1 MQGVPSAISVKML
14 ARLGLLGREYRT
26 AIKRLER
33 QQRDHPAG
41 SGTVENIYSISRD
54 LSVSGLLLTHRLN
67 DVVVWK

>member
-1 MQGVPSAISVKML
+1 MKRVPSAISVKML

-33 QQRDHPAG
+33 QKIGHPAG
-41 SGTVENIYSISRD
+41 YGTVEKIYSISRD

-67 DVVVWK
+67 DVVV